1 MEHLKLDLSS
11 IWIEKDFKDLG
22 GGGVGGCRYS
32 YLLRCKC
39 PTTENVNQIQNFLNV
54 AQG

>member
-22 GGGVGGCRYS
+22 VGGCGGVFLS
-32 YLLRCKC
+32 
-39 PTTENVNQIQNFLNV
+39 PTV
-54 AQG
+54 